1 MSRRMRS
8 RSLAFGT
15 IGGAEAFGSSFRL
28 AVPDSRTTQ
37 LLVKRGLDVVLALI
51 LLLSLAPA
59 FVLIAAVM
67 WLWSPGP
74 VIFEQVR
81 VGRGGR
87 PFRMYKFR
95 TMTRNCDTGIH
106 QTYYRQLVNGEA
118 APIDGAFKLARD
130 PRVTPV
136 GRALRR
142 FSLDELPQ
150 LWNVLKGE
158 MSMVGPRP
166 PIPYETDLYSVRERR
181 RLVVKPGLT
190 GLWQVSGRNCCSFQ
204 EMIELD
210 LAYIERW
217 SIWVDLMILLRTPL
231 VIATGRGA
239 C

>member
-8 RSLAFGT
+8 RSLAFGAV
-15 IGGAEAFGSSFRL
+15 GGAEAFVSLCRL
-28 AVPDSRTTQ
+28 AFPDSRSTQ
-37 LLVKRGLDVVLALI
+37 LFVKRGVDVILALV
-51 LLLSLAPA
+51 LLLSLAPVC
-59 FVLIAAVM
+59 VLIAGAM

-74 VIFEQVR
+74 VIFQQVR
-81 VGRGGR
+81 VGKGGR
-87 PFRMYKFR
+87 PFRLYKFR
-95 TMTRNCDTGIH
+95 TMTCNCDSGIH

-130 PRVTPV
+130 PRVTPI
-136 GRALRR
+136 GRVLRR
-142 FSLDELPQ
+142 FSLDEVPQ

-166 PIPYETDLYSVRERR
+166 PIPYETDLYSPREQR
-181 RLVVKPGLT
+181 RLAVKPGLT
-190 GLWQVSGRNCCSFQ
+190 GLWQVSGRNCRSFQ

-217 SIWVDLMILLRTPL
+217 SIRVDLVILLRTPV
-231 VIATGRGA
+231 VIATGWGA